1 MKQIKTI
8 SIFLS
13 LLSIFISCQDSKKSS
28 LTLISN
34 QIPTDKALIFGEG
47 VISTDDFEFAITFNP
62 KMNELFFTRR
72 KPEKSNEI
80 YSMKLTGGKWSA
92 PKLAFFSAD
101 NVMDFEPHINPQ
113 GNRLYWGSTR
123 PLINHNKSSGL
134 RQWYS
139 EKNANGWEKPI
150 PLEEPFVD
158 GPAIMYLTSSK
169 NGNLYFTTGE
179 KGDKPEDWVI
189 YNSINE
195 KGQYRSI
202 KRMGKEINFS
212 GKYIAHPYISPDES
226 YIIYDGEGNSGY
238 GDNDLYISFNKNGN
252 WTEAINLGPEV
263 NTDQSEMCPS
273 VSPDGKYLFFHRGV
287 VDKGDIYWIDF
298 IQLKQELLT
307 NINSI

>member
-150 PLEEPFVD
+150 PLEEPFVER
-158 GPAIMYLTSSK
+158 ACNNVFNILK
-169 NGNLYFTTGE
+169 EWKFILYH
-179 KGDKPEDWVI
+179 W
-189 YNSINE
+189 
-195 KGQYRSI
+195 R
-202 KRMGKEINFS
+202 KR
-212 GKYIAHPYISPDES
+212 
-226 YIIYDGEGNSGY
+226 
-238 GDNDLYISFNKNGN
+238 
-252 WTEAINLGPEV
+252 
-263 NTDQSEMCPS
+263 
-273 VSPDGKYLFFHRGV
+273 
-287 VDKGDIYWIDF
+287 
-298 IQLKQELLT
+298 
-307 NINSI
+307 